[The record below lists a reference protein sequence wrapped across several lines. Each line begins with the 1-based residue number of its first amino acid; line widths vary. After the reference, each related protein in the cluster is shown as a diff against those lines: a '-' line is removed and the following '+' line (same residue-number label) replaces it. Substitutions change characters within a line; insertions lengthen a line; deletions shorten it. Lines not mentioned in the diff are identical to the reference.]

1 MDAASPYLPS
11 GASQSEQ
18 DVEEAE
24 YLRAQEEWELQ
35 QMIASMEESQET
47 DNSSQHYGSD
57 DEDYDEILKEVLSA
71 ADGQQPHSNQEHSQ
85 STSYPA
91 DMDEMDMS

>member
-1 MDAASPYLPS
+1 MDAASSYLPS

-35 QMIASMEESQET
+35 QMIASMEESFEWEPSIW
-47 DNSSQHYGSD
+47 N
-57 DEDYDEILKEVLSA
+57 
-71 ADGQQPHSNQEHSQ
+71 GQ
-85 STSYPA
+85 
-91 DMDEMDMS
+91 